1 MYENIILIPYRKR
14 EKHLDYFIKNTVP
27 LIREHLPNSK
37 VVVVEQNEG
46 KGFNRGK
53 ILNVGFKEYE
63 NKTNFFITHD
73 VDINP
78 TEKSLREYYNLDL
91 EDNMVL
97 GILTSPCNTL
107 APIVKI
113 SSVNI
118 HKTNGFSNDIWGWGV
133 EDKILQ
139 NRVELLNMEI
149 VKKIKNTNKSR
160 DDAFFKCFDDINDR
174 KPIREIGYKTN
185 FHYNYYHKL
194 PEKEKHKL
202 LNESGL
208 NNLDYTIIE
217 RKQLDDIV
225 ELIKVDI

>member
-78 TEKSLREYYNLDL
+78 NKNIVINSYTRNDKNIYKIKNVHASSL
-91 EDNMVL
+91 
-97 GILTSPCNTL
+97 GC
-107 APIVKI
+107 IVKFKH
-113 SSVNI
+113 NI
-118 HKTNGFSNDIWGWGV
+118 IFDMNGFPNDIWGWGIEDRALYYRSYIKNFDIENSHISDKCFNMLFHPSNAV
-133 EDKILQ
+133 NYTGEKKKKSDIWQKKYIDKLDDKDKIL
-139 NRVELLNMEI
+139 
-149 VKKIKNTNKSR
+149 
-160 DDAFFKCFDDINDR
+160 
-174 KPIREIGYKTN
+174 
-185 FHYNYYHKL
+185 
-194 PEKEKHKL
+194 L